1 MTFVTE
7 TTISE
12 HFDSQIKWKTFK
24 PKTALEYYQNRNP
37 GDSRKKV
44 KEMYFWVLLAKNQIS
59 SFLEVAGQF

>member
-44 KEMYFWVLLAKNQIS
+44 KEMYF
-59 SFLEVAGQF
+59 